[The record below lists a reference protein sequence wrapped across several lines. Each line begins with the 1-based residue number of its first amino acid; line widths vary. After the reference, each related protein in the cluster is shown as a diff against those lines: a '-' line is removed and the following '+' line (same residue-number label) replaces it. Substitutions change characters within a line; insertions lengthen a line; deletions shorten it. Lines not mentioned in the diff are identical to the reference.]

1 MVKLLRYVKYG
12 DGFILVIVFLYIFFR
27 IAFSYSSVLITW
39 TMTCFGQLTFKTG
52 ARDGEKK
59 VFKLIEYLLLY
70 SVLIKNIKMEDA
82 LFAGTRWAPSQGLS
96 SAWWLEPGPKE
107 TYAGWE

>member
-1 MVKLLRYVKYG
+1 
-12 DGFILVIVFLYIFFR
+12 
-27 IAFSYSSVLITW
+27 
-39 TMTCFGQLTFKTG
+39 MTCFGQLTFKTG

-82 LFAGTRWAPSQGLS
+82 LFAGTR
-96 SAWWLEPGPKE
+96 
-107 TYAGWE
+107 